1 MICCDNLIHP
11 FQHDP
16 GVSQRQR
23 VIEDLLSGSASIDG
37 RTLAALLNYFNQ
49 LSTQINYYDAKLNVS
64 GWQPF
69 FQKSIPFSL
78 AAIIQYNKNTTQKKI
93 DNYNRLFDKR
103 PNRHSLQLIIHFI
116 YNHIIRPVNQWH
128 QQIKGSEL
136 PAERVIE
143 KLIKDKLSGPVK
155 KFLCLTNFAVQK
167 YKISKLDISRL
178 MENDAWNLPLDE
190 IKNTNCFTPAVS
202 GKRKRLIALRNEI
215 INLFPGLLSSISL
228 AGTAAELSME
238 QSLFPLKE
246 ELQKKH
252 TPHLALLF
260 AFLKLFSHLQ
270 GDLNS
275 YTKKHLDFFYQDV
288 LKLKPQ
294 SAVADK
300 AHIIFEIQKQLD
312 KYLLKKN
319 LQVKDGKDNKKAEI
333 YFALDD
339 EIVVNKTEVADVR
352 TLFLNNQLVH
362 TTSYTEGVYMA
373 PDARKS
379 DGVKIDF
386 KDDGPLNWPTL
397 GSKFSKYI
405 DPEKK
410 FIKPYPN
417 ARLGFILASP
427 VLLLN
432 EGTRTVT
439 ITLDCELQ
447 NDYCNELKK
456 KKEESV
462 QKNCCQPPDPNTI
475 AEDTCKDDL
484 IEQLSACEIY
494 KKVTDELN
502 KKYYYI
508 SKALIQ
514 EAIKKGISN
523 DIILRL
529 QRFLLHPDP
538 PEKLCYCPTEKY
550 NYDTVVSED
559 EFKNEAGN
567 GFKDDEVIMLSDIF
581 KPERVFKISFSG
593 EKEWIE
599 PSEVIKVTGVI
610 KKVLSPI
617 TAFNPSD
624 LDCKSDISTRPFTI
638 TVTAILNPDKPA
650 VTFYNKEKLKEDI
663 DAELPVVKVE
673 LNDHIKL
680 RYPGNGMISSF
691 LSFGNTG
698 RLGCCLN
705 TPVNLSDQYIS
716 LYHFFRN
723 IKFSSTN
730 NTKIDVQVCGLKNF
744 IVQND
749 ESVMDVN
756 GPVYPFGARP
766 KIIDFDVVNPADPL
780 LANPNLIG
788 PNFYIGSKEI
798 FCKKWNSARINLN
811 WKDKPS
817 DFREYYKAYVV
828 EDVALQIFGLDQ
840 DKFKI
845 RISSLQNGNWKE
857 EVTNRK
863 LFDATP
869 PTAIPGVPAP
879 CVPDGTYSQGILLRS
894 ADFPAQVNLPLLTAD
909 ENNEPFKADTKHGF
923 IKINLRDQDFLH
935 KDYAYVLSRQ
945 MMALGKYP
953 DQLLEDAVY
962 QKDGGTVIVFK
973 NFGNLIRDLENN
985 ITDVETQT
993 DQARSA
999 ATNMYTT
1006 FANNAGYNPLPAP
1019 IPPNPLPGP
1028 LPLTSAIT
1036 NAERNN
1042 LFTRAYNVLSQTI
1055 DAEDSADALVSTYEA
1070 LRVLY
1075 LILDPFG
1082 TKVMVPLQIPI
1093 PNEPWTPIIKN
1104 ISLDYTATATITDI
1118 DLIHLYPYKDTY
1130 KAEEIEL
1137 QPALFPTFCDEG
1149 TMYIGLKG
1157 LVPGTNLNMLFQ
1169 LAEATADS
1177 ELEREEVVWYYL
1189 DNNQWKTLRKGFEVT
1204 DDATEELTASGIIKF
1219 ALPENMT
1226 NDNTILPKDLHWIK
1240 ASIPR
1245 NSQSVSETIGIHT
1258 QAIQVVFTNEKEN
1271 DKLRLSTPLPAGS
1284 VAKLKEAD
1292 ANVKK
1297 IDQPYDSFGG
1307 REPEV
1312 EKQYYVRASELLRHK
1327 GRAIQKWD
1335 YERITLE
1342 AFPQIYRVKCIN
1354 HSFALNAHRYINDFP
1369 VAPGYVLL
1377 AVIPDL
1383 TKLKAGNSF
1392 EPKAPVSLLEDINE
1406 YIRKRTSPFVRL
1418 KVMNPR
1424 YEKVEFCLK
1433 VKLYKGKDENY
1444 YKEKLKEDLREFLTP
1459 WAIGEYSKLSFG
1471 QCVNRSDLVRFMEGL
1486 DYIDYIIDLKMIHAM
1501 DSRGI
1506 EVVGNQN
1513 EVCPNTP
1520 RSILVAGE
1528 IDVCIGQND
1537 CDKWD
1542 ERVVCLNQP
1551 EKIIDYC
1558 KQPVVIN

>member
-37 RTLAALLNYFNQ
+37 RTMAALLNYFTQ
-49 LSTQINYYDAKLNVS
+49 LSRQINYYDAKLNVS
-64 GWQPF
+64 DWQPF

-78 AAIIQYNKNTTQKKI
+78 AAIIQYNKSASQKKI
-93 DNYNRLFDKR
+93 DNYNRLFNKK

-116 YNHIIRPVNQWH
+116 YNHTIRPVNQWH

-167 YKISKLDISRL
+167 YKISKLDISKL

-190 IKNTNCFTPAVS
+190 IKNTNCFAPAAS

-288 LKLKPQ
+288 LKLKPRP
-294 SAVADK
+294 ATADK

-312 KYLLKKN
+312 KYLLKKD
-319 LQVKDGKDNKKAEI
+319 LRVKDGKDNKKAEI
-333 YFALDD
+333 YFSLDD

-362 TTSYTEGVYMA
+362 ATSFTEGVYMA
-373 PDARKS
+373 PDARKA

-397 GSKFSKYI
+397 GSKYSKYT
-405 DPEKK
+405 DPEQK

-417 ARLGFILASP
+417 ARIGFILASP

-439 ITLDCELQ
+439 ITLDCELH
-447 NDYCNELKK
+447 NDYCNELRKN
-456 KKEESV
+456 KEESV
-462 QKNCCQPPDPNTI
+462 QKNCCQPIGPNI
-475 AEDTCKDDL
+475 VADDTCNNDL
-484 IEQLSACEIY
+484 TEQLSACEIY
-494 KKVTDELN
+494 DEVSQQLN

-508 SKALIQ
+508 SKPLIQ

-523 DIILRL
+523 DIILKLRK
-529 QRFLLHPDP
+529 FLLDP
-538 PEKLCYCPTEKY
+538 YPPANPPHKLCYCPVEKY
-550 NYDTVVSED
+550 NYDAAINED
-559 EFKNEAGN
+559 V
-567 GFKDDEVIMLSDIF
+567 FKDESKDGFTNEQVVMLSEIF

-599 PSEVIKVTGVI
+599 PSEVISMGITESPKITMVPAAIACQNDPVDPSATPVTYPV
-610 KKVLSPI
+610 
-617 TAFNPSD
+617 
-624 LDCKSDISTRPFTI
+624 TI
-638 TVTAILNPDKPA
+638 TIKAILNPDKPA
-650 VTFYNKEKLKEDI
+650 VTFFNKEKLKE
-663 DAELPVVKVE
+663 ELNTTLPVVKVE

-680 RYPGNGMISSF
+680 NYTGNAIIH
-691 LSFGNTG
+691 
-698 RLGCCLN
+698 GCCLN
-705 TPVNLSDQYIS
+705 TPVNLNDQYIS

-723 IKFSSTN
+723 VKLRNTN

-766 KIIDFDVVNPADPL
+766 KIIDFDVVNPADPP

-798 FCKKWNSARINLN
+798 FCKKWNTARINLN

-828 EDVALQIFGLDQ
+828 EDVALQIFGLNQ
-840 DKFKI
+840 DNFKI
-845 RISSLQNGNWKE
+845 RISSLQNGNWSE
-857 EVTNRK
+857 EATNRK
-863 LFDATP
+863 LFDASP
-869 PTAIPGVPAP
+869 PTPIPGVPAP
-879 CVPDGTYSQGILLRS
+879 CAPDGTYNQGILLQS
-894 ADFPAQVNLPLLTAD
+894 IDFPAQVNLPLLTSD
-909 ENNEPFKADTKHGF
+909 ESNEPFKADTKYGF

-962 QKDGGTVIVFK
+962 QKDGSTVIVFK

-993 DQARSA
+993 DQARFA
-999 ATNMYTT
+999 ANNMYTT

-1019 IPPNPLPGP
+1019 IPPAPLPGA

-1036 NAERNN
+1036 NAERDN

-1082 TKVMVPLQIPI
+1082 TKTLVPLQIPI

-1104 ISLDYTATATITDI
+1104 ISLDYTATATLTDI

-1130 KAEEIEL
+1130 KAEQIEL

-1157 LVPGTNLNMLFQ
+1157 LVPGTNLNILFQ

-1204 DDATEELTASGIIKF
+1204 DDATEELTTSGIIKF

-1258 QAIQVVFTNEKEN
+1258 QAIQVVFTNEKDN
-1271 DKLRLSTPLPAGS
+1271 DKLRLGTPLPAGS

-1292 ANVKK
+1292 ANIKK
-1297 IDQPYDSFGG
+1297 VEQPYDSFGG
-1307 REPEV
+1307 KEPEV

-1418 KVMNPR
+1418 RVMNPR

-1444 YKEKLKEDLREFLTP
+1444 YKEKLKEDLREFLAP

-1486 DYIDYIIDLKMIHAM
+1486 DYIDYIIDLKMKHAM

-1528 IDVCIGQND
+1528 IDVCIGQDD
-1537 CDKWD
+1537 CEKWD
-1542 ERVVCLNQP
+1542 ERRICLNQP

>member
-11 FQHDP
+11 FQNDP

-23 VIEDLLSGSASIDG
+23 VISDLLSGTASIDG
-37 RTLAALLNYFNQ
+37 RTMASLLNYFSQ
-49 LSTQINYYDAKLNVS
+49 LSRQINYYDIKLNIS
-64 GWQPF
+64 NWQPF
-69 FQKSIPFSL
+69 FRKSNPFLL
-78 AAIIQYNKNTTQKKI
+78 ASIINYNKETAQKKI
-93 DNYNRLFDKR
+93 DNYNRLFNKR
-103 PNRHSLQLIIHFI
+103 PNRKSLQLLIHFMYYHSI
-116 YNHIIRPVNQWH
+116 QRVNQWH
-128 QQIKGSEL
+128 MDIKGSEL
-136 PAERVIE
+136 PAERVVE
-143 KLIKDKLSGPVK
+143 KLIKDKLNGPVK
-155 KFLCLTNFAVQK
+155 KFLCLANFAVQK
-167 YKISKLDISRL
+167 YHISKLDLSKL
-178 MENDAWNLPLDE
+178 MENDVWNLPASE
-190 IKNTNCFTPAVS
+190 IANTNCFTTTAS
-202 GKRKRLIALRNEI
+202 TKRKRLIALRNEI
-215 INLFPGLLSSISL
+215 INLFPGFLNIISL
-228 AGTAAELSME
+228 AGNAAELSME

-252 TPHLALLF
+252 TPHLGLLF

-270 GDLNS
+270 SDLNS
-275 YTKKHLDFFYQDV
+275 FTKKHLDFFYQDV
-288 LKLKPQ
+288 LKLTPQ
-294 SAVADK
+294 SAVPDK
-300 AHIIFEIQKQLD
+300 THILFEIQKQLD
-312 KYLLKKN
+312 KYLLKKD

-333 YFALDD
+333 YFATDD
-339 EIVVNKTEVADVR
+339 EIVVNKTQVADVR

-362 TTSYTEGVYMA
+362 NTSYTEGVYMA
-373 PDARKS
+373 PDARKA

-397 GSKFSKYI
+397 GSKFSKYT
-405 DPEKK
+405 DPEQK

-417 ARLGFILASP
+417 ARIGFILASP

-439 ITLDCELQ
+439 ITLDCELH

-456 KKEESV
+456 KREELV
-462 QKNCCQPPDPNTI
+462 QKNCCEPAGPN
-475 AEDTCKDDL
+475 AEADDNCTNDL

-494 KKVTDELN
+494 QKVKDELN

-508 SKALIQ
+508 SKTLIQ

-529 QRFLLHPDP
+529 RKFLLHPNP
-538 PEKLCYCPTEKY
+538 PGKLCYCPTEKY
-550 NYDTVVSED
+550 KYDTVVSET

-567 GFKDDEVIMLSDIF
+567 GFTDEQVVMLSEIF
-581 KPERVFKISFSG
+581 KPEMVFKLSFSG

-599 PSEVIKVTGVI
+599 PSEVISLGI
-610 KKVLSPI
+610 SESPKI
-617 TAFNPSD
+617 TMAPAAIACQQDIITPSF
-624 LDCKSDISTRPFTI
+624 IPATYPV
-638 TVTAILNPDKPA
+638 TVTIKAILNPDKPA
-650 VTFYNKEKLKEDI
+650 VTFFNKEKLKEDI
-663 DAELPVVKVE
+663 NTTLPVVKVE
-673 LNDHIKL
+673 LNEHIKL
-680 RYPGNGMISSF
+680 NYTGNAIIQS
-691 LSFGNTG
+691 
-698 RLGCCLN
+698 CCLN
-705 TPVNLSDQYIS
+705 TPVNLNDQYIS

-723 IKFSSTN
+723 VKFKNTDK
-730 NTKIDVQVCGLKNF
+730 TKIEVQVCGLKNF

-766 KIIDFDVVNPADPL
+766 KIIDFDVVNPADPPL
-780 LANPNLIG
+780 VNPNLIG

-798 FCKKWNSARINLN
+798 FCKKWNNARINLN

-828 EDVALQIFGLDQ
+828 EDVALQIFGLNQ
-840 DKFKI
+840 DNFKI
-845 RISSLQNGNWKE
+845 RISSLQNGNWSE
-857 EVTNRK
+857 EATNRK
-863 LFDATP
+863 LFDASP
-869 PTAIPGVPAP
+869 PTPIPGAP
-879 CVPDGTYSQGILLRS
+879 SPCIPDGTYSQGILLQ
-894 ADFPAQVNLPLLTAD
+894 ATDFPGQVNNPFLITN
-909 ENNEPFKADTKHGF
+909 ENTEPFKADTKYGF

-962 QKDGGTVIVFK
+962 QKDGSTVIVFK

-993 DQARSA
+993 DQARFA
-999 ATNMYTT
+999 ANTMYNT

-1019 IPPNPLPGP
+1019 IPPAPLPGV
-1028 LPLTSAIT
+1028 LPLTSGIS
-1036 NAERNN
+1036 NVERNN
-1042 LFTRAYNVLSQTI
+1042 LFTRAYNVLSQAI
-1055 DAEDSADALVSTYEA
+1055 DAENSADALVSTYEA

-1082 TKVMVPLQIPI
+1082 TKILVPLQIPI

-1137 QPALFPTFCDEG
+1137 QPTLFPTFCDEG
-1149 TMYIGLKG
+1149 TLYIGLKE
-1157 LVPGTNLNMLFQ
+1157 LVPGGNLNMLFQ

-1177 ELEREEVVWYYL
+1177 ELEREEVAWHYL
-1189 DNNQWKTLRKGFEVT
+1189 DNNQWKSLRKGFEVI
-1204 DDATEELTASGIIKF
+1204 DDATGELTTTGIIKF

-1226 NDNTILPKDLHWIK
+1226 NDNTILPRDLHWIK

-1258 QAIQVVFTNEKEN
+1258 QAIQVVFTNETEN
-1271 DKLRLSTPLPAGS
+1271 DKLRLDAPLPAGS
-1284 VAKLKEAD
+1284 VSKLKEAD
-1292 ANVKK
+1292 ANIKK
-1297 IDQPYDSFGG
+1297 VEQPYDSFGG

-1312 EKQYYVRASELLRHK
+1312 EKQYYVRVSELLRHK

-1342 AFPQIYRVKCIN
+1342 AFPQIYRTKCIN
-1354 HSFALNAHRYINDFP
+1354 HSFALNAHRYQNDFP

-1392 EPKAPVSLLEDINE
+1392 EPKAPVSLLEDIEE

-1424 YEKVEFCLK
+1424 YEKINFCLK

-1444 YKEKLKEDLREFLTP
+1444 YKEKLKEDLREFLAP

-1471 QCVNRSDLVRFMEGL
+1471 QCVNRSDIVRFMEGL
-1486 DYIDYIIDLKMIHAM
+1486 DYLDFIIDLKMKHET
-1501 DSRGI
+1501 DSNGI
-1506 EVVGNQN
+1506 NVVGNQR

-1520 RSILVAGE
+1520 RSILIAGE
-1528 IDVCIGQND
+1528 IDVCIGQD
-1537 CDKWD
+1537 ACDEWD
-1542 ERVVCLNQP
+1542 ERKKCLNEP

-1558 KQPVVIN
+1558 KPVVIG